1 MTKSEARKVT
11 HCKTYSELA
20 IKLGTSRQ
28 TVSAWGS
35 DDDPIPQGREWQ
47 IKVMLAE
54 GLKNKKNPSR
64 SRGQIQHKES
74 K

>member
-1 MTKSEARKVT
+1 MEKRITKAEALNVT
-11 HCKTYSELA
+11 DCKTYSELA

-54 GLKNKKNPSR
+54 GLKK
-64 SRGQIQHKES
+64 
-74 K
+74 